1 MNDRGNLPSQKEV
14 SRFANTGLITIVAM
28 AVAAGVPIGLSK
40 LVPGLPF
47 AALMVI
53 FGVMMVPVLVGYGL
67 AIRHMV
73 RSVKLRTGE
82 QSEGRIVSANR
93 LGGLLEQHPYA
104 VASVVIGGSLLIAL
118 IWMLLGN
125 K

>member
-14 SRFANTGLITIVAM
+14 SRFANTGLITVVAM
-28 AVAAGVPIGLSK
+28 LVAAGVPIGLSK
-40 LVPGLPF
+40 LMPGLPF
-47 AALMVI
+47 AALIVI
-53 FGVMMVPVLVGYGL
+53 FGVLMIPVLVGYGL

-73 RSVKLRTGE
+73 RSVRLRNTE
-82 QSEGRIVSANR
+82 QREGRIVYTNR
-93 LGGLLEQHPYA
+93 IGGLLGQHPYA

-118 IWMLLGN
+118 IWTLLAN